1 MQKLHRLAKRQSML
15 GLVTRSFTVVQ
26 NTHISFAAALWRN
39 QVRPAIFNSKNNL
52 ITALNFRKFSSKE
65 KDTNLLGVNKFEQM
79 IPTRESMKS
88 LKSNKYTRDIS
99 INEESNEDNSQ
110 SPVKNKFIE
119 LPKPKQSKKSKLLK
133 AQKLIKLQKA
143 KLHKAQKLLKLK
155 KAKFLEAQKLLKL
168 KKAKFLEAQK
178 LKKAK
183 LLEKQ
188 KLRQAKQASSN
199 SQS

>member
-1 MQKLHRLAKRQSML
+1 MQKLHRLAKRQSIL

-26 NTHISFAAALWRN
+26 NTPISFAAALWRN

-52 ITALNFRKFSSKE
+52 ITAINFRKFSSKE

-79 IPTRESMKS
+79 IRTRESMKS
-88 LKSNKYTRDIS
+88 LKSNKYTRDVS

-110 SPVKNKFIE
+110 NPVKNKFIE

-155 KAKFLEAQKLLKL
+155 KAKFLES
-168 KKAKFLEAQK
+168 QK

-188 KLRQAKQASSN
+188 KLRQPKRAKLELSKLSCLKKTR
-199 SQS
+199 